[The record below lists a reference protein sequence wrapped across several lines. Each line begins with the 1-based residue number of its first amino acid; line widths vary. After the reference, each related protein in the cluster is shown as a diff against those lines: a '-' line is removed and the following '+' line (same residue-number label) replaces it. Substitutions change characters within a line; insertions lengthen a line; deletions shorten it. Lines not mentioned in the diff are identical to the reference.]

1 MELAIVTPIVMDS
14 RIAITR
20 GFNAIIR
27 YLFMVC
33 LYVFIGLSMFFLSYN
48 TAGAIESEI
57 YRMQKAAT
65 LS

>member
-27 YLFMVC
+27 YLFMV
-33 LYVFIGLSMFFLSYN
+33 YVHGLSMFFLSYN

-57 YRMQKAAT
+57 CMQKPAT